1 MPSRDDP
8 AVKLL
13 VNRILKENFQK
24 PGKVMIEDEGVL
36 KLKDKS
42 GIKED
47 DIKKPIEERDI
58 VWLSEISK
66 DSIPIAGGKGANLA
80 EMYNSK
86 FPVPPAFVITAYAY
100 KNFIETTG
108 LKSRIAAELA
118 KIDMENTTQL
128 EMKAKEIQMMVTKED
143 MPKEL
148 ALEII
153 ESYETL
159 NIDPAMLDRASKDA
173 LAIMKTAK
181 EPIFVAVRSSAT
193 TEDLETASFAGQQ
206 ETFLNIKGSAQLL
219 DAVKKCWASL
229 FTARAIYYRVKKG
242 FPHEKSFLAVV
253 VQKMVN
259 SDKSGVIFSINP
271 ISQNPDEIIIES
283 VFGLGEG
290 IVSGSIAPDRHVVNK
305 KTMKITETSI
315 GYKTIQFTKSSAGNT
330 IKTELPPD
338 KVREQALEQYEI
350 IRLASFAKELED
362 HYKKPQ
368 DTEWA
373 IEYGKIY
380 IVQTRPVTTLNKPVK
395 SVSVEGTPILDG
407 LSASPGIASGPVKI
421 INSLEELSKIM
432 KGDILVTKM
441 TNPDMVVT
449 MQRAA
454 AIVTDEGGQTCHA
467 AIVSREIGLPA
478 IVGTRKA
485 TKILKEGQIITVN
498 AFDGKIYDG
507 KVDVKKEKSPEE
519 MVREGINEE
528 LIKNI
533 PVEMLEEEQKTEEVL
548 EEADKEEEKQII
560 KERTPIKVYM
570 NLGEPQ
576 KIYDYKDLPFD
587 GIGLMRLEFVIASQI
602 KKHPLFLIE
611 LGLDDKYI
619 EGIDKAVSTVAKVI
633 YPKPIIVRF
642 SDFKTNEYRDLE
654 GGTKYEEEEHNPM
667 IGFRGVSRYI
677 SEEFEQAFRLECRA
691 IKKSRE
697 QNDNVYAMLPFVRT
711 TDEVKKCLEIMKS
724 EGLQRTKSFKIYLM
738 AEVPSMALIPEEFA
752 KLDIDGAS
760 IGSNDLTQ
768 LVLGVDRDSALL
780 GRLGYFNEK
789 NPAVLVAINN
799 IIKGFHHHGKTVGIC
814 GQAPSVYSEVVE
826 FLVKE
831 GIDSIS
837 VNPDAV
843 EKVRHHVNLLEEKD
857 VPIKIEDVNFDEE
870 MNID

>member
-8 AVKLL
+8 AVKTL

-24 PGKVMIEDEGVL
+24 PGKVMIQDEGVF
-36 KLKDKS
+36 KLKDSPGKS
-42 GIKED
+42 DEA
-47 DIKKPIEERDI
+47 KKPIEERNI
-58 VWLSEISK
+58 VWLSELSK
-66 DSIPIAGGKGANLA
+66 ESIPIAGGKGANLA
-80 EMYNSK
+80 EMYNSR
-86 FPVPPAFVITAYAY
+86 FPVPPAFIITAYAF
-100 KNFIETTG
+100 KTFIENTG
-108 LKSRIAAELA
+108 LKDKLRNELK
-118 KIDMENTTQL
+118 KIDMENTMQL
-128 EMKAKEIQMMVTKED
+128 EMKAKEIQMMVTRED
-143 MPKEL
+143 MPKDL

-159 NIDPAMLDRASKDA
+159 NIEPGMLEKAGKDA
-173 LAIMKTAK
+173 LSIIRTAK

-206 ETFLNIKGSAQLL
+206 ETYLNIKGSAQLL
-219 DAVKKCWASL
+219 EAIKKCWASL
-229 FTARAIYYRVKKG
+229 FTARAIYYRDKKG
-242 FPHEKSFLAVV
+242 FPHEKSFIAVV
-253 VQKMVN
+253 IQKMVN
-259 SDKSGVIFSINP
+259 SDKSGVTFSINP
-271 ISQNPDEIIIES
+271 VTNNTNEIVIES

-290 IVSGSIAPDRHVVNK
+290 IVSGSIAPDRYVVDK
-305 KTMKITETSI
+305 KTLQVKEKTVS
-315 GYKTIQFTKSSAGNT
+315 YKTIQFTKSSAGNT

-338 KVREQALEQYEI
+338 RAKEQVLEQYEI
-350 IRLASFAKELED
+350 VRLASFAKELEE
-362 HYKKPQ
+362 HYKKAQ
-368 DTEWA
+368 DIEWA

-380 IVQTRPVTTLNKPVK
+380 IVQTRPVTTLNREIKT
-395 SVSVEGTPILDG
+395 VSVEGIPILDG

-421 INSLEELSKIM
+421 IHSLDELPKIM

-449 MQRAA
+449 MQKAA

-485 TKILKEGQIITVN
+485 TKVFHEGQIITVDAYN
-498 AFDGKIYDG
+498 GKIYEG
-507 KVDVKKEKSPEE
+507 RVNVKKEKSPEE
-519 MVREGINEE
+519 MAREGMEEE
-528 LIKNI
+528 LEKEI
-533 PVEMLEEEQKTEEVL
+533 PAEIREEEEKTEGVL
-548 EEADKEEEKQII
+548 EEAEKEDEKEAI
-560 KERTPIKVYM
+560 KKGTPIKIYM
-570 NLGEPQ
+570 NLGEPH

-611 LGLDDKYI
+611 MGLDDRYT
-619 EGIDKAVSTVAKVI
+619 EGIEKGVSTVAKVI

-642 SDFKTNEYRDLE
+642 SDFKTNEYKDLE
-654 GGTKYEEEEHNPM
+654 GGSKYEEEEHNPM
-667 IGFRGVSRYI
+667 IGFRGVSRYV

-691 IKKSRE
+691 IKKARE
-697 QNDNVYAMLPFVRT
+697 QNDNVYSMLPFVRT
-711 TDEVKKCLEIMKS
+711 VDEVKKCLEIMKS
-724 EGLQRTKSFKIYLM
+724 EGLQRSKSFKIYLM

-752 KLDIDGAS
+752 KLDVDGAS

-789 NPAVLVAINN
+789 NPAVLVAIRN
-799 IIKGFHHHGKTVGIC
+799 IIKGFHKHGKTVSIC
-814 GQAPSVYSEVVE
+814 GQAPSVYSEFVE

-843 EKVRHHVNLLEEKD
+843 EKVRHHVSLLEEKD
-857 VPIKIEDVNFDEE
+857 IPIKFSKVNLDENFE
-870 MNID
+870 EY

>member
-8 AVKLL
+8 AVKTL

-24 PGKVMIEDEGVL
+24 PGKVMIQDEGVF
-36 KLKDKS
+36 KLKDSPGKS
-42 GIKED
+42 DEA
-47 DIKKPIEERDI
+47 KKPIEERNI
-58 VWLSEISK
+58 VWLSELSK
-66 DSIPIAGGKGANLA
+66 ESIPIAGGKGANLA
-80 EMYNSK
+80 EMYNSR
-86 FPVPPAFVITAYAY
+86 FPVPPAFIITAYAF
-100 KNFIETTG
+100 KTFIENTG
-108 LKSRIAAELA
+108 LKDKLRNELK
-118 KIDMENTTQL
+118 KIDMENTMQL
-128 EMKAKEIQMMVTKED
+128 EMKAKEIQMMVTRED
-143 MPKEL
+143 MPKDL

-159 NIDPAMLDRASKDA
+159 NIEPGMLEKAGKDA
-173 LAIMKTAK
+173 LSIIRTAK

-206 ETFLNIKGSAQLL
+206 ETYLNIKGSAQLL
-219 DAVKKCWASL
+219 EAIKKCWASL
-229 FTARAIYYRVKKG
+229 FTARAIYYRDKKG
-242 FPHEKSFLAVV
+242 FPHEKSFIAVV
-253 VQKMVN
+253 IQKMVN
-259 SDKSGVIFSINP
+259 SDKSGVTFSINP
-271 ISQNPDEIIIES
+271 VTNNTNEIVIES

-290 IVSGSIAPDRHVVNK
+290 IVSGSIAPDRYVVDK
-305 KTMKITETSI
+305 KTLQVKEKTVS
-315 GYKTIQFTKSSAGNT
+315 YKTIQFTKSSAGNT

-338 KVREQALEQYEI
+338 RAKEQVLEQYEI
-350 IRLASFAKELED
+350 VRLASFAKELEE
-362 HYKKPQ
+362 HYKKAQ
-368 DTEWA
+368 DIEWA

-380 IVQTRPVTTLNKPVK
+380 IVQTRPVTTLNREIKT
-395 SVSVEGTPILDG
+395 VSVEGIPILDG

-421 INSLEELSKIM
+421 IHSLDELPKIM

-449 MQRAA
+449 MQKAA

-485 TKILKEGQIITVN
+485 TKVFHEGQIITVDAYN
-498 AFDGKIYDG
+498 GKIYEG
-507 KVDVKKEKSPEE
+507 RVNVKKEKSPEE
-519 MVREGINEE
+519 MAREGMEEE
-528 LIKNI
+528 LEKEI
-533 PVEMLEEEQKTEEVL
+533 PAEIREEEEKTEGVL
-548 EEADKEEEKQII
+548 EEAEKEDEKEAI
-560 KERTPIKVYM
+560 KKGTPIKIYM
-570 NLGEPQ
+570 NLGEPH

-611 LGLDDKYI
+611 MGLDDRYT
-619 EGIDKAVSTVAKVI
+619 EGIEKGVSTVAKVI

-642 SDFKTNEYRDLE
+642 SDFKTNEYKDLE
-654 GGTKYEEEEHNPM
+654 GGSKYEEEEHNPM
-667 IGFRGVSRYI
+667 IGFRGVSRYV

-691 IKKSRE
+691 IKKARE
-697 QNDNVYAMLPFVRT
+697 QNDNVYSMLPFVRT
-711 TDEVKKCLEIMKS
+711 VDEVKKCLEIMKS
-724 EGLQRTKSFKIYLM
+724 EGLQRSKSFKIYLM

-752 KLDIDGAS
+752 KLDVDGAS

-789 NPAVLVAINN
+789 NPAVLVAIRN
-799 IIKGFHHHGKTVGIC
+799 IIRGFHKHGKTVSIC
-814 GQAPSVYSEVVE
+814 GQAPSVYSEFVE

-843 EKVRHHVNLLEEKD
+843 EKVRHHVSLLEEKD
-857 VPIKIEDVNFDEE
+857 IPIKFSKVNLDENFE
-870 MNID
+870 EY

>member
-8 AVKLL
+8 AVKTL
-13 VNRILKENFQK
+13 VNRILKENFQR
-24 PGKVMIEDEGVL
+24 PGKVMIQDEGIF
-36 KLKDKS
+36 KLKDSPGKS
-42 GIKED
+42 DEA
-47 DIKKPIEERDI
+47 KKPIEERNI
-58 VWLSEISK
+58 VWLSELSK
-66 DSIPIAGGKGANLA
+66 ESIPIAGGKGANLA

-86 FPVPPAFVITAYAY
+86 FPVPPAFIITAYAF
-100 KNFIETTG
+100 KTFIENTG
-108 LKSRIAAELA
+108 LKDKLRNELK
-118 KIDMENTTQL
+118 KIDMENTMQL

-143 MPKEL
+143 MPKDL

-159 NIDPAMLDRASKDA
+159 NIEPGMLEKAGKDA
-173 LAIMKTAK
+173 LSIIRTAK

-219 DAVKKCWASL
+219 EAIKKCWASL
-229 FTARAIYYRVKKG
+229 FTARAIYYRDKKG
-242 FPHEKSFLAVV
+242 FAHEKSFIAVV
-253 VQKMVN
+253 IQKMVN
-259 SDKSGVIFSINP
+259 SDKSGVTFSINP
-271 ISQNPDEIIIES
+271 VTNDPNEIVIES

-290 IVSGSIAPDRHVVNK
+290 IVSGSIAPDRYVVDK
-305 KTMKITETSI
+305 KTLQVKEKTVS
-315 GYKTIQFTKSSAGNT
+315 YKTIQFTKSSAGNT

-338 KVREQALEQYEI
+338 RAKEQVLEQYEI
-350 IRLASFAKELED
+350 VRLASFAKELEE
-362 HYKKPQ
+362 HYKKAQ
-368 DTEWA
+368 DIEWA

-380 IVQTRPVTTLNKPVK
+380 IVQTRPVTTLHKEIK
-395 SVSVEGTPILDG
+395 TVSVEGIPILDG

-421 INSLEELSKIM
+421 IHSLDELPKIM

-449 MQRAA
+449 MQKAS

-485 TKILKEGQIITVN
+485 TKVLNEGQIITVDAYN
-498 AFDGKIYDG
+498 GKIYEG
-507 KVDVKKEKSPEE
+507 RVDVKTEKSPEE
-519 MVREGINEE
+519 MAREGMEEE
-528 LIKNI
+528 LEKEI
-533 PVEMLEEEQKTEEVL
+533 PAEIREEEEKTEGVL
-548 EEADKEEEKQII
+548 EEAEKEEEKEAI
-560 KERTPIKVYM
+560 KKGTPIKIYM
-570 NLGEPQ
+570 NLGEPH

-611 LGLDDKYI
+611 MGLDDRYTDGI
-619 EGIDKAVSTVAKVI
+619 EKGVSTVAKVI

-654 GGTKYEEEEHNPM
+654 GGSKYEEEEHNPM
-667 IGFRGVSRYI
+667 IGFRGVSRYV

-691 IKKSRE
+691 IKKARE
-697 QNDNVYAMLPFVRT
+697 QNDNVYSMLPFVRT
-711 TDEVKKCLEIMKS
+711 VDEVKKCLEIMKS
-724 EGLQRTKSFKIYLM
+724 EGLQRSKSFKIYLM

-752 KLDIDGAS
+752 KLDVDGAS

-789 NPAVLVAINN
+789 NPAVLVAIRN
-799 IIKGFHHHGKTVGIC
+799 IIKGFHKHGKTVSIC
-814 GQAPSVYSEVVE
+814 GQAPSVYSEFVE

-831 GIDSIS
+831 EIDSIS

-843 EKVRHHVNLLEEKD
+843 EKVRHHVSLLEEKD
-857 VPIKIEDVNFDEE
+857 APIKFSKVNLDENFE
-870 MNID
+870 EY